1 MSNIPGMFDPNGGLV
16 GGGGRVGGQG
26 CWTTPA
32 SSQVHL
38 SEYIVAL
45 HKDCSEPAQ
54 KIDSTPHFTTQE
66 PPEVSAPEGGEGG
79 GGERVGGQG
88 CWTTPASSQVHMS
101 EYIVALHK
109 DCSEP
114 AHKIDS
120 TPHFTTQEPP
130 EVSAP
135 EGGEGGVDAED
146 TPLQA
151 KSHDGK
157 PQ

>member
-79 GGERVGGQG
+79 VD
-88 CWTTPASSQVHMS
+88 A
-101 EYIVALHK
+101 
-109 DCSEP
+109 
-114 AHKIDS
+114 
-120 TPHFTTQEPP
+120 EPP